1 MSDRIQPTR
10 PTTAPMG
17 VERTTTQ
24 AGGAA
29 RNSARDRGQETYRLL
44 ADSVQANKDADAVA
58 QATGSAIGKAQLNSD
73 TKVADTQRRQAK
85 EAADSK
91 SSLRPTIEAA
101 SRRIQEFLQRLGR
114 RFELDHSFDKE
125 ANKQVVTVRDSE
137 SGDIIRQIPQE
148 ETLRIAR
155 SVGYYQSALVNLQA

>member
-1 MSDRIQPTR
+1 
-10 PTTAPMG
+10 MG

-58 QATGSAIGKAQLNSD
+58 QATGGAIGKAQLNSD
-73 TKVADTQRRQAK
+73 VKVADTQRQAK
-85 EAADSK
+85 EAADTK
-91 SSLRPTIEAA
+91 ASLRPTIEAA
-101 SRRIQEFLQRLGR
+101 TRRIQDFLQRLGR

-137 SGDIIRQIPQE
+137 SGDIIRQIPPE

>member
-73 TKVADTQRRQAK
+73 VKVAETQRQAK

-101 SRRIQEFLQRLGR
+101 TRRIQDFLQRLGR

-125 ANKQVVTVRDSE
+125 ANKQVITVRDSE
-137 SGDIIRQIPQE
+137 SGDIIRQIPPE

>member
-58 QATGSAIGKAQLNSD
+58 QATGNAIGKAQLNSD
-73 TKVADTQRRQAK
+73 VKVAETQRQAK

-101 SRRIQEFLQRLGR
+101 TRRIQDFLQRLGR

-137 SGDIIRQIPQE
+137 SGDIIRQIPPE

>member
-58 QATGSAIGKAQLNSD
+58 QATGNAIGKAQLNSD
-73 TKVADTQRRQAK
+73 VKVAETQRQAR

-101 SRRIQEFLQRLGR
+101 TRRIQDFLQRLGR

-125 ANKQVVTVRDSE
+125 ANKQVITVRDSE
-137 SGDIIRQIPQE
+137 SGDIIRQIPPE

>member
-1 MSDRIQPTR
+1 
-10 PTTAPMG
+10 MG

-58 QATGSAIGKAQLNSD
+58 QATGNAIGKAQLNSD
-73 TKVADTQRRQAK
+73 VKVAETQRQAK

-101 SRRIQEFLQRLGR
+101 TRRIQDFLQRLGR

-125 ANKQVVTVRDSE
+125 ANKQVITVRDSE
-137 SGDIIRQIPQE
+137 SGDIIRQIPPE

>member
-1 MSDRIQPTR
+1 
-10 PTTAPMG
+10 MG

-58 QATGSAIGKAQLNSD
+58 QATGGAIGKAQLNSD
-73 TKVADTQRRQAK
+73 VKLADTQRQAK
-85 EAADSK
+85 EAKDTK
-91 SSLRPTIEAA
+91 STLRPTIEAA
-101 SRRIQEFLQRLGR
+101 TRRIQDFLQRLGR

-125 ANKQVVTVRDSE
+125 ANKQIITVRDSE
-137 SGDIIRQIPQE
+137 SGDIIRQIPPE

>member
-58 QATGSAIGKAQLNSD
+58 QATGGAIGKAQLNSD
-73 TKVADTQRRQAK
+73 VKVADTQRQAK
-85 EAADSK
+85 EAADTK
-91 SSLRPTIEAA
+91 ASLRPTIEAA
-101 SRRIQEFLQRLGR
+101 TRRIQDFLQRLGR

-137 SGDIIRQIPQE
+137 SGDIIRQIPPE

>member
-58 QATGSAIGKAQLNSD
+58 QATGNAIGKAQLNSD
-73 TKVADTQRRQAK
+73 VKVAETQRQAK

-101 SRRIQEFLQRLGR
+101 TRRIQDFLQRLGR

-125 ANKQVVTVRDSE
+125 ANKQVITVRDSE
-137 SGDIIRQIPQE
+137 SGDIIRQIPPE

>member
-58 QATGSAIGKAQLNSD
+58 QATGGAIGKAQLNSD
-73 TKVADTQRRQAK
+73 VKLADTQRQAK
-85 EAADSK
+85 EAKDTK
-91 SSLRPTIEAA
+91 STLRPTIEAA
-101 SRRIQEFLQRLGR
+101 TRRIQDFLQRLGR

-125 ANKQVVTVRDSE
+125 ANKQIITVRDSE
-137 SGDIIRQIPQE
+137 SGDIIRQIPPE

>member
-1 MSDRIQPTR
+1 
-10 PTTAPMG
+10 MG

-58 QATGSAIGKAQLNSD
+58 QATGSAIGKAQLNSAA
-73 TKVADTQRRQAK
+73 KVADTQRQAK

-91 SSLRPTIEAA
+91 TSLRPTIEAA
-101 SRRIQEFLQRLGR
+101 SRRIQDFLQRLGR

-125 ANKQVVTVRDSE
+125 ANKQVITVRDSQ
-137 SGDIIRQIPQE
+137 SGDIIRQIDANTSQAKTIKKT
-148 ETLRIAR
+148 TLAVTVI
-155 SVGYYQSALVNLQA
+155 SIFIVVLVFVFFLFDI

>member
-10 PTTAPMG
+10 PTSAPMG
-17 VERTTTQ
+17 IERAATQ

-44 ADSVQANKDADAVA
+44 ADAVQANKDADQVA
-58 QATGSAIGKAQLNSD
+58 QATGGAVARPELKPD
-73 TKVADTQRRQAK
+73 VKVADTQRQAK
-85 EAADSK
+85 DAADIK
-91 SSLRPTIEAA
+91 ASLRPTLEAA
-101 SRRIQEFLQRLGR
+101 TRRIQDFLQRLGR
-114 RFELDHSFDKE
+114 RFELDHSFDKD
-125 ANKQVVTVRDSE
+125 ANKQVITVRDSE
-137 SGDIIRQIPQE
+137 SGDVIRQIPPE

>member
-1 MSDRIQPTR
+1 
-10 PTTAPMG
+10 MG

-58 QATGSAIGKAQLNSD
+58 QATGGAIGKTQLAND
-73 TKVADTQRRQAK
+73 VKLADTQRQAK
-85 EAADSK
+85 EAADTK
-91 SSLRPTIEAA
+91 ASLRPTIEAA
-101 SRRIQEFLQRLGR
+101 TRRIQDFLQRLGR
-114 RFELDHSFDKE
+114 RFELDHRFDKE
-125 ANKQVVTVRDSE
+125 ANRQVVTVRDAE
-137 SGDIIRQIPQE
+137 SGDIIRQIPPE

>member
-58 QATGSAIGKAQLNSD
+58 QATGNAIGKAQLNSD
-73 TKVADTQRRQAK
+73 VKVADTQRQAK
-85 EAADSK
+85 EAADAK

-101 SRRIQEFLQRLGR
+101 TRRIQDFLQRLGR

-125 ANKQVVTVRDSE
+125 ANKQVITVRDSE
-137 SGDIIRQIPQE
+137 SGDIIRQIPPE

>member
-1 MSDRIQPTR
+1 
-10 PTTAPMG
+10 MG

-58 QATGSAIGKAQLNSD
+58 QATGNAIGKAQLNSD
-73 TKVADTQRRQAK
+73 VKVAETQRQAK
-85 EAADSK
+85 EAADAK

-101 SRRIQEFLQRLGR
+101 TRRIQDFLQRLGR

-125 ANKQVVTVRDSE
+125 ANKQVITVRDSE
-137 SGDIIRQIPQE
+137 SGDIIRQIPPE

>member
-58 QATGSAIGKAQLNSD
+58 QATGNAVGKAQLNSD
-73 TKVADTQRRQAK
+73 VKVAETQRQAK
-85 EAADSK
+85 EAADAK

-101 SRRIQEFLQRLGR
+101 TRRIQDFLQRLGR

-125 ANKQVVTVRDSE
+125 ANKQVITVRDSE
-137 SGDIIRQIPQE
+137 SGDIIRQIPPE

>member
-58 QATGSAIGKAQLNSD
+58 QATGNAIGKAQLNSD
-73 TKVADTQRRQAK
+73 VKVAETQRQAK
-85 EAADSK
+85 EAADAK

-101 SRRIQEFLQRLGR
+101 TRRIQDFLQRLGR

-125 ANKQVVTVRDSE
+125 ANKQVITVRDSE
-137 SGDIIRQIPQE
+137 SGDIIRQIPPE

>member
-58 QATGSAIGKAQLNSD
+58 QATGSAIGKAQLNSAA
-73 TKVADTQRRQAK
+73 KVADTQRQAK

-91 SSLRPTIEAA
+91 TSLRPTIEAA
-101 SRRIQEFLQRLGR
+101 SRRIQDFLQRLGR

-125 ANKQVVTVRDSE
+125 ANKQVITVRDSQ
-137 SGDIIRQIPQE
+137 SGDIIRQIPPE

-155 SVGYYQSALVNLQA
+155 TVGYYQSALVNLQA